1 MSSLD
6 AIIRELRRAAARAR
20 AARYA
25 VHGLVAA
32 AAWVALV
39 LLIARLTPVERR
51 ATVAVVGIPVALAI
65 AAIAWLLRR
74 PSAAILMRLA
84 RLPLRFQERR
94 PTAWGGRAAAGG
106 RGDLRGPGGAAPAA
120 PAAAAE

>member
-25 VHGLVAA
+25 VHGLVGA

-39 LLIARLTPVERR
+39 LLIARLTPFERR
-51 ATVAVVGIPVALAI
+51 ATVAGCSPKKS
-65 AAIAWLLRR
+65 R
-74 PSAAILMRLA
+74 A
-84 RLPLRFQERR
+84 RVS
-94 PTAWGGRAAAGG
+94 
-106 RGDLRGPGGAAPAA
+106 PA
-120 PAAAAE
+120 